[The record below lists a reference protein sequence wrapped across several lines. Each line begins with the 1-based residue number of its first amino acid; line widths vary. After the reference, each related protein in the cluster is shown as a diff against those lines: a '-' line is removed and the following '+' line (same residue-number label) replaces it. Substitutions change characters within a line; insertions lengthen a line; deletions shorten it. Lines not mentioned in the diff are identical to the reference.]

1 MAAPPSALDEE
12 RAQGIESAPVPEG
25 IRRRA
30 AGFSQTWPASA
41 GSHGVIRLSDKI
53 RALALLSGGL
63 DSSLAIRIMQQQG
76 VEVVALHFKNIFH
89 CGSSEPGKPSFAER
103 SAQALGVELKVLN
116 NTPMIMAAVRNPKHG
131 YGKNL
136 NPCLDCR
143 EYMFALARKMLPE
156 LGARF
161 LVSGEVLGQRPMSQR
176 ADAMR
181 LIDREAGVEGLLLR
195 PLSARV
201 MAETLPEK
209 ELWVK
214 RDEMLSIRG
223 RSRRVQYDL
232 AKRLGVTVFSAPA
245 GGCLLT
251 DPGFAARM
259 QDLLDQVPDFVE
271 NDVEL
276 LKCGR
281 HFRFSA
287 QSRVVVGRDIAD
299 NQRLEA
305 LARPGDVLVEV
316 SAGGSPTALLRGA
329 RDEDVLR
336 RAAALTARYSRSREL
351 PSVECDVIA
360 VVEGPQRGEARKL
373 AVAPASDE
381 DIDRLAVGRVAV

>member
-1 MAAPPSALDEE
+1 
-12 RAQGIESAPVPEG
+12 
-25 IRRRA
+25 
-30 AGFSQTWPASA
+30 
-41 GSHGVIRLSDKI
+41 LSEPKKT

-63 DSSLAIRIMQQQG
+63 DSSLAIRIVQAQG

-89 CGSSEPGKPSFAER
+89 CGSGQPDKLSFAER
-103 SAQALGVELKVLN
+103 SAQALGVELRVLN
-116 NTPMIMAAVRNPKHG
+116 NTPMIMAAVRNPRHG

-143 EYMFALARKMLPE
+143 EYIFGVARKMMPE
-156 LGARF
+156 LGASF

-201 MAETLPEK
+201 MAETVPEK
-209 ELWVK
+209 EGWVR
-214 RDEMLSIRG
+214 RDELLAIRG

-259 QDLLDQVPDFVE
+259 QDLLDSVPDFVE

-276 LKCGR
+276 LKHGR
-281 HFRFSA
+281 HFRLSPA
-287 QSRVVVGRDIAD
+287 ARAAVGRHQED
-299 NQRLEA
+299 NRAIEA
-305 LARPGDVLVEV
+305 LARPGETLIEV
-316 SAGGSPTALLRGA
+316 AAGGSPATLVRGRPSEADLAL
-329 RDEDVLR
+329 
-336 RAAALTARYSRSREL
+336 AAALTARYSRSREL
-351 PSVECDVIA
+351 PSVECDLIA
-360 VVEGPQRGEARKL
+360 VIEGPGRGESRRI
-373 AVAPASDE
+373 AVAPAADE
-381 DIDRLAVGRVAV
+381 AIDRLVVGRAGA